1 MATNTDGTSAASQL
15 ARVAVKP
22 PPFCRNDPSLWF
34 IQLDAQ
40 FKLGNITADDTQ
52 FYTAI
57 SALESEV
64 LQSVRDIVLNPPTT
78 EKYKAL
84 KDKLIAVYAESETVK
99 IKQLLQDLQLG
110 DMRPSQLLSKMSDL
124 AASSLNDNILKT
136 LWMNRLPANMQ
147 AILTASS
154 ESLTKLAEIADKI
167 HELAVPAQIHAVQ
180 ASGSNVATLQAQ
192 INELSNQVAQLLAIQ
207 TKSAPRDRSSSRDRY
222 HRRNASRKRNKSP
235 PPGICFY
242 HHNFGKKARKC
253 VSPCNYKDSENSTGH
268 R

>member
-1 MATNTDGTSAASQL
+1 MHAANDDTHATPQL

-40 FKLGNITADDTQ
+40 FRLGNITVDDTQ

-57 SALESEV
+57 SALESDV
-64 LQSVRDIVLNPPTT
+64 LQSVRDIVLNPPSSD
-78 EKYKAL
+78 KYKAL
-84 KDKLIAVYAESETVK
+84 KEKLIAVYTESETVK

-124 AASSLNDNILKT
+124 AAGNLTDTMLKT

-147 AILTASS
+147 AILAASS
-154 ESLTKLAEIADKI
+154 ESLVKIAEIADKI
-167 HELAVPAQIHAVQ
+167 HELAAPAQLHAVQ
-180 ASGSNVATLQAQ
+180 ASIPSVAALQAQ
-192 INELSNQVAQLLAIQ
+192 INELTNQVAKLVASQSKPQ
-207 TKSAPRDRSSSRDRY
+207 NRSASRSRQRHRSSSR
-222 HRRNASRKRNKSP
+222 KRFKSP

-242 HHNFGKKARKC
+242 HHNFGNKAKKC
-253 VSPCNYKDSENSTGH
+253 VSPCNYRDSGN
-268 R
+268 